1 MSAPDVTNLS
11 GMSRRF
17 CRAFAF
23 ALILASIG
31 PVAGAAG
38 AAPPRPSSGAVV
50 GRAVS
55 VESEKRAKLVQVAN
69 ARLLTASRK
78 NQCPFRKDSDVLVP
92 GCERKLKALADVVLA
107 VKKQL
112 NRAGVTA
119 VVFQVLGYTGS
130 AGTPEFNHEISER
143 RASTIARELVGLGVP
158 SNEILAFGLAAE
170 KPLVTPDDTP
180 AKQAKNQRYE
190 LEVKL

>member
-1 MSAPDVTNLS
+1 
-11 GMSRRF
+11 MSRRF
-17 CRAFAF
+17 CCAFACV
-23 ALILASIG
+23 LILASTG
-31 PVAGAAG
+31 PVRAAPSTGAA
-38 AAPPRPSSGAVV
+38 ATRTAP
-50 GRAVS
+50 
-55 VESEKRAKLVQVAN
+55 VEPEARAKLVQAAN
-69 ARLLTASRK
+69 ARLLAASRK
-78 NQCPFRKDSDVLVP
+78 NQCAFRKDSDVLLP
-92 GCERKLKALADVVLA
+92 GCERKLKALADAVLA

-112 NRAGVTA
+112 NRAGVPA

-158 SNEILAFGLAAE
+158 SSEILAFGLASA

-190 LEVKL
+190 LQVKL